1 MYKNQCM
8 MCSINLKINSGICQ
22 VQIKYVNSC
31 TFLFLFLIHG
41 FIQICFGLFDFFFFL
56 HLFYEQE
63 ILFNKINATEFPLS
77 GIYLFSENTFF
88 Y

>member
-1 MYKNQCM
+1 M

-31 TFLFLFLIHG
+31 TFLFLFLIYG
-41 FIQICFGLFDFFFFL
+41 FIQICFGLFDFFL

-63 ILFNKINATEFPLS
+63 ILFIKINAIEFSLS

>member
-1 MYKNQCM
+1 MHFFVPIFNPWFHSDM
-8 MCSINLKINSGICQ
+8 FWS
-22 VQIKYVNSC
+22 
-31 TFLFLFLIHG
+31 FRFF
-41 FIQICFGLFDFFFFL
+41 FFFFL

-63 ILFNKINATEFPLS
+63 ILFNKINATEFSLS

>member
-1 MYKNQCM
+1 MHFFVPIFNPWFHSDM
-8 MCSINLKINSGICQ
+8 FWS
-22 VQIKYVNSC
+22 
-31 TFLFLFLIHG
+31 
-41 FIQICFGLFDFFFFL
+41 FDFFFFL

-63 ILFNKINATEFPLS
+63 ILFNKINATEFSLS